1 VSNYVSAEEYKITF
15 EDDCMGTGS
24 LEPAWGYGTG
34 MVFLTINEGSPKRAQ
49 TVVHIDKLAEAV
61 EKIKNGGGLG

>member
-1 VSNYVSAEEYKITF
+1 VSDYISAEEYKVTF
-15 EDDCMGTGS
+15 EDDCMGTVS
-24 LEPAWGYGTG
+24 LGPAWAFGTN
-34 MVFLTINEGSPKRAQ
+34 MVFLTINEGSPKRAL